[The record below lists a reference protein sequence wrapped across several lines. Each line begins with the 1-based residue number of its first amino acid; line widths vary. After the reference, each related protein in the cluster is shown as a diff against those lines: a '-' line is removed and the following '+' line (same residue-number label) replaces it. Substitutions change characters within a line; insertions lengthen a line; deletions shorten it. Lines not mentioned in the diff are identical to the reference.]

1 MAIFKR
7 TPDGPWWV
15 QFRIGGRDIFRSART
30 KERRAAEEF
39 EQALRN
45 RYWRH
50 TQLGEEVHTW
60 GEAVQRLKRE
70 ARWSKNTREANERAF
85 SRFAAI
91 NHVPLA
97 DIGRQ
102 TVAEAPS
109 MLLDDG
115 LAPATVNRHMAVLGQ
130 VLRSVVNWGWLKT
143 APPISLERV
152 PERDTVWLTPEQCE
166 ALVLELPE
174 HLRGPFLFSILT
186 GIRMSNT
193 RDLTWD
199 QVNLDQG
206 FVTIPSSSYKARKN
220 ITVPLEAAA
229 LVLLRSIGRSE
240 GTDRVF
246 TYRPYLKGGNGE
258 RAPAQPITRK
268 LGARAWRK
276 ATKRAGVRV
285 RWHDLRHTFA
295 SWLAAAGASDQILTS
310 LMGWTT
316 PAIAKRYA
324 HLRLADT
331 RSWASLAGANAVAA
345 VTAVREGIAVKLQKT
360 QEDIVVPTHRIELWT
375 PSLRMMCSTN

>member
-15 QFRIGGRDIFRSART
+15 RFRIGGRDIFRSART

-39 EQALRN
+39 EQTLRD
-45 RYWRH
+45 RYWRQ

-70 ARWSKNTREANERAF
+70 SRWSKNTREANERAF

-97 DIGRQ
+97 DVGRQ
-102 TVAEAPS
+102 TIAEARS
-109 MLLDDG
+109 MLLDEG
-115 LAPATVNRHMAVLGQ
+115 LAPATINRHMTVFGQ
-130 VLRSVVNWGWLKT
+130 VLRAAVNWGWLKT

-152 PERDTVWLTPEQCE
+152 PERDAVWLTPEQCK

-199 QVNLDQG
+199 RVNLDEG

-229 LVLLRSIGRSE
+229 LALLRSIPRSE
-240 GTDRVF
+240 TTDRVF
-246 TYRPYLKGGNGE
+246 TYRPLKGGNGK
-258 RAPAQPITRK
+258 RGDAQPITGK

-276 ATKRAGVRV
+276 ATKRAGVKV

-295 SWLAAAGASDQILTS
+295 SWLAAAGASDQILIA

-316 PAIAKRYA
+316 PAMAKRYA

-331 RSWASLAGANAVAA
+331 RAWSSMASANAVAA
-345 VTAVREGIAVKLQKT
+345 VSAVTGEGPVKLQQN
-360 QEDIVVPTHRIELWT
+360 QEDRVVPTHRIELWT